1 MWFIEASAGFSDTVI
16 CFLSIYAVNLWCL
29 IFISIVLVINY
40 QFRIEYISW
49 HEYYISWCGRLFVRY
64 IELINETQAEWIY
77 VQPKMKI
84 CFKFTHLQAI
94 QDVDEFVSPSEPI
107 WRKFKV
113 KKKKKSFNLFYKQ
126 LFATQD
132 VYW

>member
-1 MWFIEASAGFSDTVI
+1 MNISADMSIT
-16 CFLSIYAVNLWCL
+16 FLDVAVCL
-29 IFISIVLVINY
+29 SGTL
-40 QFRIEYISW
+40 S
-49 HEYYISWCGRLFVRY
+49 
-64 IELINETQAEWIY
+64 LINETQAEWIY

-84 CFKFTHLQAI
+84 CFKITHLQAI
-94 QDVDEFVSPSEPI
+94 QDVDEFFSSSEPI

-113 KKKKKSFNLFYKQ
+113 KKKKKSLNLFYKQ